1 MKAIKENI
9 ISELIERLNAS
20 PFMIVVD
27 YTALT
32 VNQFEDLRIRLSACG
47 AGVHVTKNSY
57 ARRASAAADYPEEI
71 VGFLSGQTAL
81 VTGEQD
87 ICATAKALK
96 DFRKESEK
104 LEIRAGVLDGKL
116 LSSEELN
123 VLAALPPMNVL
134 RAQLLG
140 TLQSPA
146 GTFVRLLNEPASGL
160 ARVLKLKSEQG

>member
-9 ISELIERLNAS
+9 ISDLIERLNAS
-20 PFMIVVD
+20 PFMVVAD
-27 YTALT
+27 YSALT
-32 VNQFEDLRIRLSACG
+32 VDQFEKLRGQLVDCG

-57 ARRASAAADYPEEI
+57 AKRASAAVDYPQEI
-71 VGFLSGQTAL
+71 VEFLSGQTAL

-87 ICATAKALK
+87 ICATAKVLK
-96 DFRKESEK
+96 DFRKETEK
-104 LEIRAGVLDGKL
+104 LEMRAGVLDGKL

-123 VLAALPPMNVL
+123 VLAALPPMEVL

-146 GTFVRLLNEPASGL
+146 GTLVRLLNEPASGL
-160 ARVLKLKSEQG
+160 ARVLKLKEAQG

>member
-9 ISELIERLNAS
+9 ISDLIERLNAS

-32 VNQFEDLRIRLSACG
+32 VNQFEGLRIRLADCG
-47 AGVHVTKNSY
+47 TGVHVTKNSY

-71 VGFLSGQTAL
+71 TGFLSGQTAL
-81 VTGEQD
+81 VTGQQD
-87 ICATAKALK
+87 ICATAKVLR
-96 DFRKESEK
+96 DFRKETEK
-104 LEIRAGVLDGKL
+104 LEMRAGVLDDKL

-123 VLAALPPMNVL
+123 TLAALPPMNVL

-146 GTFVRLLNEPASGL
+146 STLVRLLNEPASGL

>member
-160 ARVLKLKSEQG
+160 ARVLKLKSAQG

>member
-32 VNQFEDLRIRLSACG
+32 VNQFEDLRIRLSDCG

-104 LEIRAGVLDGKL
+104 LEMRAGVLDGKL

-146 GTFVRLLNEPASGL
+146 GTLVRLLNEPASGL